1 MRRRLRRKHIALA
14 ITGGLLYIL
23 IETLWRGYSHWTMFV
38 VGGLCFFLVG
48 AINEVTPKM
57 ALVKQMALSCVIITA
72 IEFLSGCIL
81 NIGLGLDIWDY
92 SDEFGNLFGQICLK
106 HSCYWFL
113 LSLVGIVLD
122 DYIRYR
128 LFQEPKPKYT
138 LF

>member
-1 MRRRLRRKHIALA
+1 MRFLKHLILFLIGGFAYVGIELLA
-14 ITGGLLYIL
+14 
-23 IETLWRGYSHWTMFV
+23 RGFSHWTMFV

-81 NIGLGLDIWDY
+81 NLWLGLDIWDY

>member
-1 MRRRLRRKHIALA
+1 MRFLKHLILFVIGGVAYVCIELLA
-14 ITGGLLYIL
+14 
-23 IETLWRGYSHWTMFV
+23 RGFSHWTMFV

-81 NIGLGLDIWDY
+81 NLWLGLDIWDY

-113 LSLVGIVLD
+113 LSLVGVVLD

>member
-1 MRRRLRRKHIALA
+1 MRFLKHLILFVIGGVAYVCIELLA
-14 ITGGLLYIL
+14 
-23 IETLWRGYSHWTMFV
+23 RGFSHWTMFV

>member
-1 MRRRLRRKHIALA
+1 MKEACKNLFLFLVGGFAYVGIELLA
-14 ITGGLLYIL
+14 
-23 IETLWRGYSHWTMFV
+23 RGFSHWTMFV
-38 VGGLCFFLVG
+38 VGGVCFLLVG
-48 AINEVTPKM
+48 LLNEETPKM
-57 ALVKQMALSCVIITA
+57 SLIKQMALSCVIITA

-81 NIGLGLDIWDY
+81 NIGLGLGIWDY

>member
-1 MRRRLRRKHIALA
+1 MKEECKNLFLFLVGGFAYVRIELLA
-14 ITGGLLYIL
+14 
-23 IETLWRGYSHWTMFV
+23 RGFSHWTMFV
-38 VGGLCFFLVG
+38 VGGICFLLIG
-48 AINEVTPKM
+48 LLNEETPKM
-57 ALVKQMALSCVIITA
+57 PLIKQMVISCVIITA

-138 LF
+138 LL

>member
-1 MRRRLRRKHIALA
+1 MKKACKNLFLFLV
-14 ITGGLLYIL
+14 GGFAYVCIELLV
-23 IETLWRGYSHWTMFV
+23 RGFSHWTMFV

-81 NIGLGLDIWDY
+81 NLWLGLDIWDY

>member
-1 MRRRLRRKHIALA
+1 MRFLKHLILFVIGGVAYVCIELLA
-14 ITGGLLYIL
+14 
-23 IETLWRGYSHWTMFV
+23 RGFSHWTMFV

-57 ALVKQMALSCVIITA
+57 ALVKQMVLSCVIITA

-81 NIGLGLDIWDY
+81 NMGLGLDIWDY

-138 LF
+138 FF

>member
-1 MRRRLRRKHIALA
+1 MKQLVKYAVLMAIGGAIYYGIEILA
-14 ITGGLLYIL
+14 
-23 IETLWRGYSHWTMFV
+23 RGFSHWTMFV

-57 ALVKQMALSCVIITA
+57 ALIKQMALSCVIITA

-81 NIGLGLDIWDY
+81 NMGLGLDIWDY

>member
-1 MRRRLRRKHIALA
+1 MRFLKHLILFVIGGVAYVCIELLA
-14 ITGGLLYIL
+14 
-23 IETLWRGYSHWTMFV
+23 RGFSHWTMFM

-57 ALVKQMALSCVIITA
+57 ALIKQMALSCVIITA

>member
-1 MRRRLRRKHIALA
+1 MRFLKHLILFVIGGVAYVCIELLA
-14 ITGGLLYIL
+14 
-23 IETLWRGYSHWTMFV
+23 RGFSHWTMFV

-57 ALVKQMALSCVIITA
+57 ALVKQMALSGIIITA
-72 IEFLSGCIL
+72 IEFLSGCVL
-81 NIGLGLDIWDY
+81 NLWLGLDIWDY

-128 LFQEPKPKYT
+128 LFHEPKPKYT

>member
-1 MRRRLRRKHIALA
+1 MRFLKHLILFVIGGVAYVCIELLA
-14 ITGGLLYIL
+14 
-23 IETLWRGYSHWTMFV
+23 RGFSHWTMFV

-57 ALVKQMALSCVIITA
+57 ALVKQMAISCVIITA

>member
-1 MRRRLRRKHIALA
+1 MRFLKHLILFVIGGVAYVCIELLA
-14 ITGGLLYIL
+14 
-23 IETLWRGYSHWTMFV
+23 RGFSHWTMFV

-57 ALVKQMALSCVIITA
+57 ALVKQMVLSCVIITA

>member
-1 MRRRLRRKHIALA
+1 MRFLKHLILFTIGGVAYVCIELLA
-14 ITGGLLYIL
+14 
-23 IETLWRGYSHWTMFV
+23 RGFSHWTMFV

-57 ALVKQMALSCVIITA
+57 ALIKQMAISCVIITA

>member
-1 MRRRLRRKHIALA
+1 MRFLKHLILFV
-14 ITGGLLYIL
+14 IGGVAYVCIELLV
-23 IETLWRGYSHWTMFV
+23 RGFSHWTMFV

-72 IEFLSGCIL
+72 IEFLSGCVL

>member
-1 MRRRLRRKHIALA
+1 MRFLKHLILFVIGGVAYVCIELLA
-14 ITGGLLYIL
+14 
-23 IETLWRGYSHWTMFV
+23 RGFSHWTMFV

-57 ALVKQMALSCVIITA
+57 ALIKQMAISCVIITA